1 MVIDTV
7 KRLSRKDL
15 DDSEDLLKEYLMKE
29 IIGIE

>member
-7 KRLSRKDL
+7 KRLSQKDL
-15 DDSEDLLKEYLMKE
+15 DDSEDLLKEYLVKE

>member
-15 DDSEDLLKEYLMKE
+15 DDSEDLLKEYLVKE